1 MDSFMFKNTEKR
13 QILIKNKVLLYSTWH
28 YIQYSQY
35 RNGEEYEK
43 ESIDVYMYNTLVYNR
58 N

>member
-1 MDSFMFKNTEKR
+1 M
-13 QILIKNKVLLYSTWH
+13 NKKQGPTVQHVSLYSISCEN
-28 YIQYSQY
+28 IQYSQY